1 MIKLATDEK
10 LHACMFG
17 SQLHVQLQFID
28 EFKYFQF
35 RSVSVVISSTLS
47 NSQPIK
53 GLIYL
58 IQNIRQRG
66 SQEITFF
73 KLCTSN
79 FQTDFRGT
87 MTQNLSP
94 NTPGYCDTTSF
105 ILVVL
110 YEVLVGFCILGTTY

>member
-53 GLIYL
+53 RSHLFD
-58 IQNIRQRG
+58 
-66 SQEITFF
+66 SEH
-73 KLCTSN
+73 
-79 FQTDFRGT
+79 
-87 MTQNLSP
+87 SP
-94 NTPGYCDTTSF
+94 ERIAGNHIF
-105 ILVVL
+105 
-110 YEVLVGFCILGTTY
+110 